1 MSPSPSDVSVVTV
14 TWNGKSHL
22 QTLLPTLAAT
32 GCGEILVVDNG
43 SSDGSQALVR
53 ESFPAIH
60 LIQNETNQ
68 GFAHPCNQ
76 AAETASGRYLAFINN
91 DMKAHPDWLRK
102 ALPLLGGP
110 TVCAASRIL
119 NWSGEQID
127 FNGSSLQYLGYAS
140 QRDIGRLV
148 EEVSQDGEILFPC
161 GGAMLIDREVFLEV
175 GGFDPDYFAL
185 FEDVDLGWRLWVMGY
200 RVAFAADSVTYHRGH
215 STLKTKTLAK
225 VRYLMHRNAL
235 LTILKNYDDE
245 HFQKILP
252 VAIRLAIK
260 RAVHFSGVDPEAFYM
275 WSDVEAKLKDGDSE
289 AQKRLLDSLNHLVA
303 VDDVLKQLP
312 DLMQKRKRIQG
323 QRRRSDAEIFELFK
337 DPFRLIVEDPDYA
350 HEEMRL
356 IHGLNFPELGLDQH
370 KKAAAQLPEQLSGRI
385 EKLSRELSRSQWI
398 AQRYLSQDPLLPQ
411 HSLGELVT
419 TLRREGVRETWRR
432 LKERVEDGL

>member
-14 TWNGKSHL
+14 NWNGKSHL
-22 QTLLPTLAAT
+22 QALLPTLPTT

-43 SSDGSQALVR
+43 SRDGSQALVR
-53 ESFPAIH
+53 KDFPAVQ
-60 LIQNETNQ
+60 LIENRTNR

-76 AAETASGRYLAFINN
+76 AAERASRRYLAFINN

-102 ALPLLGGP
+102 GLPRLGGP

-119 NWSGEQID
+119 NWSGERID
-127 FNGSSLQYLGYAS
+127 FNGSSLQYLGYAL

-161 GGAMLIDREVFLEV
+161 GGAMLIDRQVFLEV

-200 RVAFAADSVTYHRGH
+200 RVAFAAESITCHRGH
-215 STLKTKTLAK
+215 STLETQTLPK

-245 HFQKILP
+245 RFQKILP
-252 VAIRLAIK
+252 LAIRLAIK
-260 RAVHFSGVDPEAFYM
+260 RAVHFCGVDPESFYI
-275 WSDVEAKLKDGDSE
+275 WSDVEAKLQEGDSE

-312 DLMQKRKRIQG
+312 SLLQKRKRVQE
-323 QRRRSDAEIFELFK
+323 RRRRPDERIFELFT

-356 IHGLNFPELGLDQH
+356 LDALNFPQLELDQH
-370 KKAAAQLPEQLSGRI
+370 KRAAAGLPQQLEARI
-385 EKLSRELSRSQWI
+385 ERLSQELSRSHWI
-398 AQRYLSQDPLLPQ
+398 AQHYLSQAPAPPQ
-411 HSLGELVT
+411 YSLGKLLGS
-419 TLRREGVRETWRR
+419 LRREGLGATWRH
-432 LKERVEDGL
+432 LKQRVEDGL

>member
-14 TWNGKSHL
+14 NWNGKSHL
-22 QTLLPTLAAT
+22 QALLPTLPTT

-43 SSDGSQALVR
+43 SRDGSQALVR
-53 ESFPAIH
+53 KDFPAVQ
-60 LIQNETNQ
+60 LIENRTNR

-76 AAETASGRYLAFINN
+76 AAERASRRYLAFINN

-102 ALPLLGGP
+102 GLPLLGGR
-110 TVCAASRIL
+110 TVCAGSRIL
-119 NWSGEQID
+119 NWSGERID
-127 FNGSSLQYLGYAS
+127 FNGSSLQYLGYAL
-140 QRDIGRLV
+140 QRDVGRLV

-161 GGAMLIDREVFLEV
+161 GGAMLIDRQVFLEV

-200 RVAFAADSVTYHRGH
+200 RVAFAAESITYHRGH
-215 STLKTKTLAK
+215 STLETQTLPK

-245 HFQKILP
+245 RFQKILP
-252 VAIRLAIK
+252 LAIRLAIK
-260 RAVHFSGVDPEAFYM
+260 RAVHFCGVDPESFYI
-275 WSDVEAKLKDGDSE
+275 WSDVEAKLQEGDSE

-312 DLMQKRKRIQG
+312 SLLQKRKRVQE
-323 QRRRSDAEIFELFK
+323 RRRRPDERIFELFT

-356 IHGLNFPELGLDQH
+356 LDALNFPQLELDQH
-370 KKAAAQLPEQLSGRI
+370 KRAAAGLPQQLEARI
-385 EKLSRELSRSQWI
+385 ERLSQELSRSHWI
-398 AQRYLSQDPLLPQ
+398 AQHYLSQAPAPPQ
-411 HSLGELVT
+411 YSLGKLLGS
-419 TLRREGVRETWRR
+419 LRREGLGATWRH
-432 LKERVEDGL
+432 LKQRVEDGL

>member
-1 MSPSPSDVSVVTV
+1 MSPSPSDVSVATV

-22 QTLLPTLAAT
+22 QTLLPTLQAT

-60 LIQNETNQ
+60 LIENETNR

-110 TVCAASRIL
+110 TVCAGSRIL

-127 FNGSSLQYLGYAS
+127 FNGSSLQYLGYAL
-140 QRDIGRLV
+140 QRDIGRVV
-148 EEVSQDGEILFPC
+148 EEVSQDGEVLFPC
-161 GGAMLIDREVFLEV
+161 GGAMLIDRKVFLEV

-200 RVAFAADSVTYHRGH
+200 RVAFAAESVTYHRGH
-215 STLKTKTLAK
+215 STLKTKNLAK

-252 VAIRLAIK
+252 LAIRLAIK
-260 RAVHFSGVDPEAFYM
+260 RAVHFSGVHPEAFYM
-275 WSDVEAKLKDGDSE
+275 WSDVEAKLEDGDSE
-289 AQKRLLDSLNHLVA
+289 ARKRLLDSLNHIVA

-312 DLMQKRKRIQG
+312 GLMQKRKRIQE
-323 QRRRSDAEIFELFK
+323 QRRRSDESVFELFK

-350 HEEMRL
+350 LEEMRL
-356 IHGLNFPELGLDQH
+356 ISGLNFSGLGLDQH
-370 KKAAAQLPEQLSGRI
+370 QKAAARLPEQLAGRI
-385 EKLSRELSRSQWI
+385 EELSQELSRSHWI
-398 AQRYLSQDPLLPQ
+398 AQRYLSQEPSPPK
-411 HSLGELVT
+411 HSFGRFVA
-419 TLRREGVRETWRR
+419 TLRREGVRATWRR